1 MTFGLF
7 FIIYV
12 EIEKAFLSRDEQTV
26 RMDRI
31 NKRDNF
37 DHKMWQ

>member
-12 EIEKAFLSRDEQTV
+12 EIGKAFLSRDEQL
-26 RMDRI
+26 I
-31 NKRDNF
+31 NSEDGQN
-37 DHKMWQ
+37 Q